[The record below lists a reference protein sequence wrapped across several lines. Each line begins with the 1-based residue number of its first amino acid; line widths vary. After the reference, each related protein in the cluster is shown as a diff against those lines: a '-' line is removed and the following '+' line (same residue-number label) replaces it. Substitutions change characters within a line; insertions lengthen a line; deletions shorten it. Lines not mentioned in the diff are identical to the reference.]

1 MKYKVIIISLCI
13 LIISMILIGCN
24 KDIEEMEPT
33 SLNKDNTTLID
44 SNTMPDKM
52 PSDFQIVFTFGVE
65 QANQHSGINTVK
77 GTVQKDLV
85 LDGLASA
92 DLVISEKNLENIY
105 AWIQKSNIVSYPKNY
120 KPPYMENPPK
130 DSIRLVTPS
139 NVYKLWIQY
148 DNTEYSLYWHD
159 SNASEIEEA
168 IILRE
173 ALEEIKK
180 IIRSLEEYD
189 DLGQSNG
196 GYD

>member
-1 MKYKVIIISLCI
+1 
-13 LIISMILIGCN
+13 MILFRCN
-24 KDIEEMEPT
+24 KDLEDNEME
-33 SLNKDNTTLID
+33 SLSLTNDNSTLRD

-65 QANQHSGINTVK
+65 QANQHSGINTVE
-77 GTVQKDLV
+77 GTIQKDLV
-85 LDGLASA
+85 LDGLASL
-92 DLVISEKNLENIY
+92 DIVISGTDLEKIY
-105 AWIQKSNIVSYPKNY
+105 ELIQKSNIVSYPKNY
-120 KPPYMENPPK
+120 KPAYMENPPK
-130 DSIRLVTPS
+130 DSSRMVTPS

-180 IIRSLEEYD
+180 IIRSLDEYD